1 MNLPEDFTKKM
12 QDMLGD
18 EWPHFLECYEKDR
31 YQALRLNPLKKGLT
45 EEKRASLLR
54 GFCAEEQVPW
64 EPNGYYYGE
73 PSDDSPQPG
82 AGADAAPRPG
92 KHAYHE
98 AGCYYI
104 QEPSAMSAA
113 ALLAPQPGMRVLDLC
128 AAPGGKTT
136 QLASYLKQMGLLVA
150 NEIHPARCK
159 ILSQNVERMGIA
171 NAIVTNEDSG
181 KLAEHFPSFFHAI
194 LVDAPCSGEGMFRKN
209 PQAMEEWSTAQVLV
223 CADRQR
229 EILENAAVMLL
240 PGGTLCYSTCTF
252 SREENEETIDWF
264 LTHHP
269 EFSVK
274 EVDAPWFEKDSR
286 QKTFRLWPHKLH
298 GEGHFAAVLQKA
310 GTLPEL
316 PRMEECCCRRESQE
330 PDMQTCDREQQK
342 YASQVECEKM
352 HEPDAQ
358 YGIRKQQKPGSQI
371 TGRKSGRADRL
382 ESGKKNQKSSV
393 KKDNAN
399 SLGLDRAKRQ
409 ILEDFVRE
417 TLSDEQCSWIL
428 NGNLTLFGDQLYR
441 LPDGA
446 PSLKGIRVLRAGLH
460 VGEFKKNRFEPSHA
474 LALYLG
480 TGDVNCY
487 LSLPAEDARIAGFLR
502 GESIF
507 LSEGDRLNG
516 ENVPNEH
523 GAAPGMQRNDSDGG
537 NNLTRINVPS
547 KGGAAHAMG
556 RNTTSA
562 EKGWCLVCVDGCSL
576 GWGKLAGN
584 QIKNHY
590 PKGLRKDII

>member
-1 MNLPEDFTKKM
+1 
-12 QDMLGD
+12 
-18 EWPHFLECYEKDR
+18 
-31 YQALRLNPLKKGLT
+31 
-45 EEKRASLLR
+45 
-54 GFCAEEQVPW
+54 VPW

-73 PSDDSPQPG
+73 PLDDSPQSG
-82 AGADAAPRPG
+82 AGAEAALAVPRPG

-98 AGCYYI
+98 AGFYYI

-136 QLASYLKQMGLLVA
+136 QLASYLKQMGLLIA

-209 PQAMEEWSTAQVLV
+209 PEAMEEWSAAQVLV
-223 CADRQR
+223 CAERQR

-264 LTHHP
+264 LAHHP

-274 EVDAPWFEKDSR
+274 EVDVPWFEKDSR
-286 QKTFRLWPHKLH
+286 QGTFRLWPHKVH
-298 GEGHFAAVLQKA
+298 GEGHFVAVLQKA

-316 PRMEECCCRRESQE
+316 PQMEEYCRRRESQKL
-330 PDMQTCDREQQK
+330 DMQTSDREQQK
-342 YASQVECEKM
+342 YASQVECEKIY
-352 HEPDAQ
+352 EPDAR
-358 YGIRKQQKPGSQI
+358 YGIRKQQKSGSQI
-371 TGRKSGRADRL
+371 TSRKSGRADRP

-393 KKDNAN
+393 KRNTAN
-399 SLGLDRAKRQ
+399 SLGLDRGQQQ
-409 ILEDFVRE
+409 ILEEFLRAS
-417 TLSDEQCSWIL
+417 LSDEQCSWIL

-460 VGEFKKNRFEPSHA
+460 IGEFKKNRFEPSHA
-474 LALYLG
+474 LALFLG

-487 LSLPAEDARIAGFLR
+487 LSLPAEEARIAGFLR

-507 LSEGDRLNG
+507 LCEGDCLNR
-516 ENVPNEH
+516 ENVPNED
-523 GAAPGMQRNDSDGG
+523 GAAPTMQRN
-537 NNLTRINVPS
+537 RP
-547 KGGAAHAMG
+547 GAD
-556 RNTTSA
+556 N
-562 EKGWCLVCVDGCSL
+562 GWCLVCVDGCSI